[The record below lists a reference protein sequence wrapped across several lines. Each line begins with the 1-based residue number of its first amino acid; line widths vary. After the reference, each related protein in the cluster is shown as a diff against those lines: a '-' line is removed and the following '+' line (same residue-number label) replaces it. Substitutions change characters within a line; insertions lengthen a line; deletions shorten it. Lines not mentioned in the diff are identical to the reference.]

1 MKSIILSTLVAW
13 LARLIAIALNI
24 VGLPFALDKLG
35 QSRFGLFLV
44 VLSIGS
50 WVGFANIG
58 MGRVIANVIAK
69 YSSRAPAFVARFVSM
84 ATVLAAI
91 INLSLFCVSSA
102 LFLAVTSTV
111 QLPDLISQYRTEFT
125 VSVLSLFLALSL
137 WFFLTVFE
145 GIDAGHHKLHRLY
158 AFQLGSY
165 ALSLVLLFVVFP
177 RYPSIAFAAYLL
189 NLSFL
194 LGSIAHGFDV
204 VRRNR
209 ALFVRRFVWR
219 RKTVRL
225 LLLSSLDFTIISLG
239 LMILYQLSTGLF
251 GFIAGPDAVIELG
264 IFMRLL
270 QSYGALL
277 VAFTFPLTNVIA
289 SRLANRDAVGVL
301 HAARLSG
308 LLVLGAAAV
317 ASLCFYIFANP
328 LLALWLRSGIQFEPA
343 FRASAA
349 LLIFASTLHF
359 YLAALLMGS
368 GATKMVSRVHLGE
381 ATVFLPIAYLCFGAL
396 QQTGI
401 LVALDV
407 IIACGS
413 LLMIRHLLAHDILGD
428 IVGAGSVTD
437 QADMC
442 KPDATTLNQTLAAD
456 RS

>member
-1 MKSIILSTLVAW
+1 MKSIIVTALVAW
-13 LARLIAIALNI
+13 LARALAIVLNL

-58 MGRVIANVIAK
+58 MGRVIANGIAK
-69 YSSRAPAFVARFVSM
+69 YAIRAPTFVARFVSM

-91 INLSLFCVSSA
+91 INLGLFCISSA
-102 LFLAVTSTV
+102 LFLAVVATV
-111 QLPDLISQYRTEFT
+111 ELPPIIAEHKTEFIT
-125 VSVLSLFLALSL
+125 SVLSLFLAMSL

-145 GIDAGHHKLHRLY
+145 GIDAGYHKLHRLY

-177 RYPSIAFAAYLL
+177 RYPSITFAAYLL

-194 LGSIAHGFDV
+194 LGSIVHGFDV

-209 ALFVRRFVWR
+209 GLFVRRIVWH
-219 RKTVRL
+219 RKTVQL

-251 GFIAGPDAVIELG
+251 GLIAGPDAVIEVG

-289 SRLANRDAVGVL
+289 SRLAHRDNAGAL

-308 LLVLGAAAV
+308 LMVLGLAATG
-317 ASLCFYIFANP
+317 SLGLYFLGNP
-328 LLALWLRSGIQFEPA
+328 LLALWLHSGIQFETG
-343 FRASAA
+343 FRVCAAA
-349 LLIFASTLHF
+349 LLFASTLHF

-368 GATKMVSRVHLGE
+368 GATKMVARVHLGE
-381 ATVFLPIAYLCFGAL
+381 AMVFLPLGYLCFSTL

-401 LVALDV
+401 LLALSV
-407 IIACGS
+407 IVTCGS
-413 LLMIRHLLAHDILGD
+413 LLMIRRLMTHDVLGD
-428 IVGAGSVTD
+428 IVGFGSPER
-437 QADMC
+437 AS
-442 KPDATTLNQTLAAD
+442 DATLLNRELATD